1 MSAKSKLS
9 AFGNGLLNAAVI
21 AADLPVMTRMT
32 EIESESEI
40 DRLQKEY
47 AELNEQLDSSRRRAV
62 PYTK

>member
-9 AFGNGLLNAAVI
+9 AFGNGLLNAAAI
-21 AADLPVMTRMT
+21 AADLPSMTRMT
-32 EIESESEI
+32 EIESEI

-47 AELNEQLDSSRRRAV
+47 AELNEKLDSSRRRAV

>member
-9 AFGNGLLNAAVI
+9 ALGNGLLNAAAV
-21 AADLPVMTRMT
+21 AADLPTMSRMT
-32 EIESESEI
+32 EIESEI

-47 AELNEQLDSSRRRAV
+47 AELNEKLSFDRKRTV

>member
-1 MSAKSKLS
+1 MSAKSKFA

-21 AADLPVMTRMT
+21 AADLPTMTRMT
-32 EIESESEI
+32 EIESEI

-47 AELNEQLDSSRRRAV
+47 AELNDKLDSAHKRPT

>member
-21 AADLPVMTRMT
+21 AADLPTMSRMT
-32 EIESESEI
+32 EIESEI

-47 AELNEQLDSSRRRAV
+47 AELNEKLSTERQRTT